1 MANEL
6 EEERQRTDE
15 SLEAERDKVD
25 QLLVPAEAAPVEDA
39 ALELALE
46 HAAAHLEGQ
55 RQRVDQQL
63 QRIQD
68 QASPHAETV
77 QEAVTAERE
86 RADAIIA
93 LERARADE
101 ALRRERERSAAEAL
115 EQERAVTDRSL
126 DDERQT
132 TDETIVAHAER
143 LQIVSHDLKDP
154 LHAIVHSANLIRETA
169 SEAPSDDRVRRAA
182 ERIDRAAKAMD
193 RLIGDLLTTTAL
205 ELGRLPVVLREHD
218 LSPLVADVV
227 RTLEALAHEKRLRL
241 QVRLPEA
248 GLRVLCDAG
257 RISQAFSNML
267 GNAIKFTPVGGAVEV
282 VAARDGDQAR
292 ITIRDTGPGIPDDE
306 LPHVFERH
314 FRGRRAERPGLGL
327 GLYIA
332 KTLVEAHGGTIR
344 CERREDGP
352 GCTFTFTVPL
362 A

>member
-6 EEERQRTDE
+6 EEERQKTDE
-15 SLEAERDKVD
+15 SLEAEREKVD
-25 QLLVPAEAAPVEDA
+25 QLLVPAEEAPPNDPALDV
-39 ALELALE
+39 ALEQ
-46 HAAAHLEGQ
+46 AAAHLEGQ
-55 RQRVDQQL
+55 RQRVDAEL

-68 QASPHAETV
+68 HAAPHAETV
-77 QEAVTAERE
+77 QEAVSAERE

-126 DDERQT
+126 VEERQT
-132 TDETIVAHAER
+132 TDDTIVAHAER

-169 SEAPSDDRVRRAA
+169 PAEDRVRRAA

-205 ELGRLPVVLREHD
+205 ELGRLPVVLREHE
-218 LSPLVADVV
+218 LGPLVADVV
-227 RTLEALAHEKRLRL
+227 KTLEPLAQEKQLRL
-241 QVRLPEA
+241 EVRLPEP
-248 GLRVLCDAG
+248 GLRVLADAG
-257 RISQAFSNML
+257 RISQALSNIL
-267 GNAIKFTPVGGAVEV
+267 GNAIKFTPAGGSVEA
-282 VAARDGDQAR
+282 VAAPDGDQAR
-292 ITIRDTGPGIPDDE
+292 VTIRDTGPGIPDDE

-332 KTLVEAHGGTIR
+332 KTLIEAHGGSIR

-352 GCTFTFTVPL
+352 GCVFTFTVPQ